1 MIPAVTG
8 LHQVSQDA
16 VTGATVFAW
25 DLVTDADT
33 YAVMVDGLTVAQ
45 VPASASPQ
53 VTVNAG
59 AGTHTLGVA
68 PVAAATPAATLRFTV
83 PAAGGLKTA
92 VGGMIDRFGV
102 PASPGFDWMAGY
114 VVSSRWDQLQAS
126 EGAAITP
133 GNPLDLA
140 IANVRAWNASHSVQ
154 RGLRHR
160 LLMSTAST
168 PAWPQLLGGAAVRV
182 TDVQGNSGLVGHYW
196 TSTYQVAY
204 ADLQSKLAAEYDAVP
219 EVREN
224 GLSGAALVFPEP
236 YLHYDSAAL
245 LGAGD
250 TLAADIASYAAMMNA
265 HLVWKRTLQD
275 LSFNPA
281 DFPGEGGITFTLAG
295 ISAFRRLFG
304 KQGVLMNMSLRASG
318 LSSDYATM
326 YAAISADGPPIA
338 FQTATVAR
346 MGDPATTFA
355 KAVAYGAHSLELPV
369 GYAAWSPSL
378 LAQYQAALLAN
389 PA

>member
-8 LHQVSQDA
+8 LRQVSQNA
-16 VTGATVFAW
+16 ATGATVFAW
-25 DLVTDADT
+25 DVVAEADT

-45 VPASASPQ
+45 VPATASPQ
-53 VTVNAG
+53 VTINAS
-59 AGTHTLGVA
+59 AGSHALGVA
-68 PVAAATPAATLRFTV
+68 PVAAATPPATLRFTV
-83 PAAGGLKTA
+83 PAGGLKVA
-92 VGGMIDRFGV
+92 VGGMVDRFGV
-102 PASPGFDWMAGY
+102 PASPTFDWMEGY

-140 IANVRAWNASHSVQ
+140 IANVRTWNAGHSVQ

-160 LLMSTAST
+160 LLMSQPTT
-168 PAWPQLLGGAAVRV
+168 PAWPQLIGGAAVRV

-196 TSTYQVAY
+196 TSAYQAAY
-204 ADLQSKLAAEYDAVP
+204 ADLQAKLAAEYDQVP

-224 GLSGAALVFPEP
+224 GLSGAALVFAEP

-265 HLVWKRTLQD
+265 HLVWGRTLQD
-275 LSFNPA
+275 LSLNPA

-295 ISAFRRLFG
+295 IAAFRHLFG
-304 KQGVLMNMSLRASG
+304 SQGVLMNMSLRATG
-318 LSSDYATM
+318 LSSDYTTM
-326 YAAISADGPPIA
+326 YAAITAAGPPIA

-346 MGDPATTFA
+346 MGDPATTFV

-369 GYAAWSPSL
+369 GYASFAPAL